1 MPESCLLSCLSLFCL
16 TPASHPPLMPAHA
29 CLRSVSCLPH
39 ACLASYSFISC
50 LPHCMPVSHLMPVLC
65 FSHLMP
71 ISRHVM
77 PASCLP
83 HLMPVSRHAP
93 AEVKWLLPP
102 HPNAAIPLP
111 SPPVPHTRAAQQP
124 RHASCTREEI
134 KLCILSGKAT
144 LLKYS
149 ISNGI
154 LLEPFAISVVASF
167 QVKVRAEVGRVSAAC
182 SSLPVSSSGL
192 KGSGRVGEGFLANHF
207 QPKLASLLNDKPCQR
222 LHSVVTKIY
231 AWRVVRSEMPE
242 VSCSTMNLAYSCSPT
257 LPPCPPPLP
266 QLYIPACPVPPPC
279 LPAHSLRPNSAS
291 SQGSLDGTAPSQPH
305 LPMNSSAPM
314 VCSLSEPTCSMTE
327 LVLYMGHVTD

>member
-77 PASCLP
+77 PASCMP

-231 AWRVVRSEMPE
+231 AWRVARSEIAGSQLLYDEFGLLMLSHPASLPTPFAPTLH
-242 VSCSTMNLAYSCSPT
+242 SCLSCAPT
-257 LPPCPPPLP
+257 LPPCPLFSP
-266 QLYIPACPVPPPC
+266 QLCLLAGLTGWDCA
-279 LPAHSLRPNSAS
+279 LPAPPAHEQLS
-291 SQGSLDGTAPSQPH
+291 PH
-305 LPMNSSAPM
+305 GMFPL
-314 VCSLSEPTCSMTE
+314 
-327 LVLYMGHVTD
+327 